1 MPDPANPKPSQ
12 NNVKPTLLGQVIDS
26 PVAGAVARFPPVAW
40 LLRKTASAIIHRQ
53 LDEAAQNHPQPAQS
67 TRADLQSAL
76 EGIVRD
82 LVDVFGYAGAM
93 ISPYEQ
99 GDVLPVRA
107 VYVDPHI
114 ASMEQVRAWE
124 QEINARLLSRGL
136 LSRGL
141 ESRGLPADRPVSLT
155 NPEVARV
162 YLHRGEFQRNLS
174 VLAANAGRPVTS
186 SSLFDLFTPI
196 APDVARDIIQGIQEA
211 LGIKQVIA
219 VPFFLDSTPEEES
232 GRAGTPARRPP
243 LLDNENYGTNPESPI
258 PNPELPNN
266 ASTHHASPSS
276 KEYVGNLFVAKR
288 GLILES
294 DENLLGAFGRQVAAA
309 ILGERR
315 RMQAESIQRL
325 ILDMQRSLK
334 DEQRILERIVQGVVE
349 DLGYAGA
356 MVATYEPGDD
366 ALPVRAIY
374 VNPRITSMEQIHA
387 WEKQVG
393 ASLPPDRPV
402 SLSDPE
408 IARVYVHDPAYQDN
422 LSVKAAQAGR
432 PVTSDQLFDLFTPV
446 APQVSEAVVQGVQD
460 ALRIHQVIAAPF
472 FLEAPEEDSGRAAI
486 AELRIPGRRNESPN
500 DEDGGQGYRGTEF
513 RPYGTNPESPPPESP
528 IPNNELPNNASPHH
542 SSQQLIGNL
551 FAATQSEKFNSWE
564 IELLQAFGQQA
575 AVGLRNARLYK
586 QSEDRRMA
594 GEILGRMAF
603 SASASVHAFRN
614 HIGVVRG
621 NLALLNKLDVLAK
634 DEEGRRKLL
643 EQLTPPVM
651 ERLNQVSDI
660 LDRLHTPW
668 QLTSNELVDVNQ
680 CLRRALHK
688 ITQDPEGWVR
698 LSLAEELPCVR
709 TSPDMLTE
717 AFRVIIK
724 NSVEA
729 MAEKGGERWLTIESR
744 LQEPALVEVLVR
756 DNGTGIKKENL
767 SRIFEM
773 RWTTKSAGLG
783 FGLFWAKDY
792 IEGLGGRIT
801 VESVWQQGTTFR
813 ITLPGAEE

>member
-1 MPDPANPKPSQ
+1 MPEEGEPKAPQ
-12 NNVKPTLLGQVIDS
+12 NNEKPTLISQVIDS
-26 PVAGAVARFPPVAW
+26 PVAGAVARFPLVAW
-40 LLRKTASAIIHRQ
+40 ALRKTAGAIIHRQ
-53 LDEAAQNHPQPAQS
+53 LEAAAQS
-67 TRADLQSAL
+67 HPPAAQHIRADLQSAL
-76 EGIVRD
+76 ESIVRD

-107 VYVDPHI
+107 VYVDPNI

-124 QEINARLLSRGL
+124 QEISR
-136 LSRGL
+136 R
-141 ESRGLPADRPVSLT
+141 LPADKPVSLT
-155 NPEVARV
+155 NPDIARV
-162 YLHRGEFQRNLS
+162 YLHRGEYERNLS
-174 VLAANAGRPVTS
+174 VRAAEAGRPAVS
-186 SSLFDLFTPI
+186 SALFDLFTPI
-196 APDVARDIIQGIQEA
+196 APDMTREIIQGIQEE
-211 LGIKQVIA
+211 LGIRQVIA
-219 VPFFLDSTPEEES
+219 VPFFLEAPGEIAEDLQADPGRAGILTRRSRKRGSPDAIPERRPGMAALLEGED
-232 GRAGTPARRPP
+232 GRAGTDHEGKQGSPDAMSERQPEMAA
-243 LLDNENYGTNPESPI
+243 LQEEDGENI
-258 PNPELPNN
+258 PDAETRAPRNG
-266 ASTHHASPSS
+266 S

-325 ILDMQRSLK
+325 ILDMQRSLS

-356 MVATYEPGDD
+356 MVATYEQHDD
-366 ALPVRAIY
+366 ALPVRAIFI
-374 VNPRITSMEQIHA
+374 NPRIASMEQVHA
-387 WEKQVG
+387 WEEQVG
-393 ASLPPDRPV
+393 KTLPPDRPV

-408 IARVYVHDPAYQDN
+408 IARVYVHDPAYQNN

-432 PVTSDQLFDLFTPV
+432 PVTSDKLFDLFTPI
-446 APQVSEAVVQGVQD
+446 APDLSEAVVQGVQD
-460 ALRIHQVIAAPF
+460 ALRIRQVIAAPF
-472 FLEAPEEDSGRAAI
+472 FLETV
-486 AELRIPGRRNESPN
+486 
-500 DEDGGQGYRGTEF
+500 EDGL
-513 RPYGTNPESPPPESP
+513 PV
-528 IPNNELPNNASPHH
+528 IELV
-542 SSQQLIGNL
+542 GNL
-551 FAATQSEKFNSWE
+551 FAATQSAKFNSWE

-575 AVGLRNARLYK
+575 AVGLRNARLYR
-586 QSEDRRMA
+586 QSEDRRLA

-621 NLALLNKLDVLAK
+621 NLSLLNKLDSLAG
-634 DEEGRRKLL
+634 DEAGRRKLL
-643 EQLTPPVM
+643 EQLTPPIM

-688 ITQDPEGWVR
+688 VTQDPEGWVR
-698 LSLAEELPCVR
+698 RSLADGLPCIR

-729 MAEKGGERWLTIESR
+729 MSEKGGERWLTIESK
-744 LQEPALVEVLVR
+744 LTKKNQVEVLIK

-767 SRIFEM
+767 RRIFEM

-792 IEGLGGRIT
+792 IDGLGGRIT
-801 VESVWQQGTTFR
+801 VESAWQKGTTFK
-813 ITLPGAEE
+813 ITLQAAENNTK

>member
-1 MPDPANPKPSQ
+1 MPEEGEPKAPQ
-12 NNVKPTLLGQVIDS
+12 NNEKPTLISQVIDS
-26 PVAGAVARFPPVAW
+26 PVAGAVARFPLVAW
-40 LLRKTASAIIHRQ
+40 ALRKTAGAIIHRQ
-53 LDEAAQNHPQPAQS
+53 LEAAAQS
-67 TRADLQSAL
+67 HPPAAQHIRADLQSAL
-76 EGIVRD
+76 ESIVRD

-107 VYVDPHI
+107 VYVDPNI
-114 ASMEQVRAWE
+114 ASMEQVQAWE
-124 QEINARLLSRGL
+124 QEISR
-136 LSRGL
+136 R
-141 ESRGLPADRPVSLT
+141 LPADKPVSLT
-155 NPEVARV
+155 NPDIARV
-162 YLHRGEFQRNLS
+162 YLHRGEYQRNLS
-174 VLAANAGRPVTS
+174 VRAAEAGRPVVS
-186 SSLFDLFTPI
+186 SVLFDLFTPI
-196 APDVARDIIQGIQEA
+196 APDMTREIIQGIQEA
-211 LGIKQVIA
+211 LGIRQVIA
-219 VPFFLDSTPEEES
+219 VPFFLEAPGEKEND
-232 GRAGTPARRPP
+232 PARAPDPGRQSGASGDEDSRGWGSDMAAEDPRLRERRQGVAA
-243 LLDNENYGTNPESPI
+243 LLQEENSPKNETRI
-258 PNPELPNN
+258 PNN
-266 ASTHHASPSS
+266 AS

-288 GLILES
+288 GTILES

-325 ILDMQRSLK
+325 ILDMQRSLG

-349 DLGYAGA
+349 HLGYAGA
-356 MVATYEPGDD
+356 MVATYEQHDD

-374 VNPRITSMEQIHA
+374 INPRIASMEQVHA
-387 WEKQVG
+387 WEEQVG
-393 ASLPPDRPV
+393 KSLPPDRPV

-408 IARVYVHDPAYQDN
+408 IARVYVHDPAYQNN

-432 PVTSDQLFDLFTPV
+432 PVTSDQLFDLFTPI
-446 APQVSEAVVQGVQD
+446 APDLSEAVVQGVQD
-460 ALRIHQVIAAPF
+460 ALRIRQVIAAPF
-472 FLEAPEEDSGRAAI
+472 FLETV
-486 AELRIPGRRNESPN
+486 
-500 DEDGGQGYRGTEF
+500 EDGL
-513 RPYGTNPESPPPESP
+513 PV
-528 IPNNELPNNASPHH
+528 IELV
-542 SSQQLIGNL
+542 GNL
-551 FAATQSEKFNSWE
+551 FAATQSAKFNSWE

-575 AVGLRNARLYK
+575 AVGLRNARLYR
-586 QSEDRRMA
+586 QSEDRRLA

-621 NLALLNKLDVLAK
+621 NLSLLNKLDSLAA
-634 DEEGRRKLL
+634 DEAGRRKLL
-643 EQLTPPVM
+643 EQLTPPIM

-698 LSLAEELPCVR
+698 QSLADGLPCIR

-729 MAEKGGERWLTIESR
+729 MSERGGERWLTIESR
-744 LQEPALVEVLVR
+744 PAKEGWVEVLIK

-792 IEGLGGRIT
+792 IEGLGGRIM
-801 VESVWQQGTTFR
+801 VESVWQKGTTFR
-813 ITLPGAEE
+813 ITLPAPGETKK